1 MIVVTNKLS
10 IKAIA
15 ELIHTTYQNVYY
27 ATKIKGT
34 TYERY
39 FTKIPEPTFIEKN
52 KKYYDGKAVE
62 RFRQFFKMDKMQ
74 KKIFNVFKVIHPGKN
89 IKYV

>member
-1 MIVVTNKLS
+1 MIYVTNKLS
-10 IKAIA
+10 PKAIA

-39 FTKIPEPTFIEKN
+39 FSEIPEPKFIEGRN
-52 KKYYDGKAVE
+52 KYYDSEAVE
-62 RFRQFFKMDKMQ
+62 KFRQFFKMDKMQ
-74 KKIFNVFKVIHPGKN
+74 KKIFNVFKVTHPGKN

>member
-27 ATKIKGT
+27 ATMIKGT
-34 TYERY
+34 TYEKY
-39 FTKIPEPTFIEKN
+39 FTEIPEQTFFESRN
-52 KKYYDGKAVE
+52 KYYDGESVE
-62 RFRQFFKMDKMQ
+62 KFRQFFKMDKTQ
-74 KKIFNVFKVIHPGKN
+74 ERIFKSFIEQYRDKN
-89 IKYV
+89 IKFV